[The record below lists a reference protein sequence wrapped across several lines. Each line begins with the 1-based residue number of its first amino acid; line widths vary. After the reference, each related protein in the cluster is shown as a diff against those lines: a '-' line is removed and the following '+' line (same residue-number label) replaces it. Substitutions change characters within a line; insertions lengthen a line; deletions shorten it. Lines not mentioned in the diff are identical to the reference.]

1 MLITLLT
8 HNREFNKRSNTGQ
21 LVLQVLGEQAEQ
33 IRWDRL
39 LPPTALMRQIEA
51 GGVALVYPS
60 ATSDYFC
67 DISNIQQFILIDGTW
82 LAARKMY
89 HRSPYLHNIP
99 RVSLQPSGPS
109 RYNLRP
115 NQKIGGLCTAE
126 CVIEILQK
134 TDRVAEAESLQ
145 QRFLGFIKS
154 PAMLRGEARA
164 LLRDAARKLG
174 VDFEDVCA

>member
-1 MLITLLT
+1 MLT

-21 LVLQVLGEQAEQ
+21 LVLQVLGDQAEQ
-33 IRWDRL
+33 VRWDRL
-39 LPPTALMRQIEA
+39 RPPTALMHQIAA

-60 ATSDYFC
+60 ATGDYSC
-67 DISNIQQFILIDGTW
+67 DITDIQRFILIDGTW

-115 NQKIGGLCTAE
+115 NQKVGGLCTAE
-126 CVIEILQK
+126 CVIEILLK
-134 TDRVAEAESLQ
+134 MNRIVEAEALQ
-145 QRFLGFIKS
+145 HRFLGFIKS

-164 LLRDAARKLG
+164 LLRDQALKLG
-174 VDFEDVCA
+174 VDFEDVSA